1 MTWVIATVIDRTMG
15 LRVTP
20 EEEDRGLD
28 LVHHAETAYS
38 MGGMGRIST

>member
-1 MTWVIATVIDRTMG
+1 MTMG

-20 EEEDRGLD
+20 DDEARGLD

-38 MGGMGRIST
+38 FGSGARVGS